1 MIRTYSVGF
10 CWLFEGTKLKQQSA
24 GSVKLSSIIFS
35 IHLTDI
41 IVIPRRRV
49 CAYVP
54 ERWLLTMVHGLWL
67 HERLAGGLVDSS
79 QSNDGFS
86 MSFKH
91 LTSLFCTPKSQ
102 DLEHCGREGA
112 KNTDKS
118 RYSDTL
124 LAVLKN
130 QDMSRAY
137 RQPFR
142 REPIGTAIFLK
153 TWHGNGRLFSART
166 MSLRNR
172 FPFSLV
178 VRHAHRGSR
187 LITPSTFFRT
197 LRNQQLN

>member
-1 MIRTYSVGF
+1 MIHVYYLIGF
-10 CWLFEGTKLKQQSA
+10 QGLFQGTKLEQQSA
-24 GSVKLSSIIFS
+24 GSVKLSTIIFS

-41 IVIPRRRV
+41 IIIPRRKF
-49 CAYVP
+49 CEYVP

-102 DLEHCGREGA
+102 DLEHYGRERKHRQIPLFRHIIGG
-112 KNTDKS
+112 
-118 RYSDTL
+118 R
-124 LAVLKN
+124 KN
-130 QDMSRAY
+130 QDMSRSY
-137 RQPFR
+137 RQPFW

-153 TWHGNGRLFSART
+153 TRRGNERLFSAQT
-166 MSLRNR
+166 MTLRNH

-178 VRHAHRGSR
+178 VRHAHRGPR
-187 LITPSTFFRT
+187 LVTPSTFFRT
-197 LRNQQLN
+197 LWNWQLY